1 MVRRGAERPSTQNR
15 SYHNRMQSVKVC
27 RATCQGPIEMS
38 HCERPKWRHTG
49 KVETGL
55 RTPRASVAHAKLNRY
70 IKSTSRPGK
79 SVRIGSL
86 LPNSLIQER
95 ALIMANQVGNGPLSS
110 DEAEILSTDAP
121 TALDPRLQRLVARRL
136 YGAIERPATSTGQ
149 DEVAVIAK
157 VTDRD
162 AWEGLSEVR
171 VGGTVGDA
179 GEDGTLIVTAR
190 IPVTRIEYLRQQPF
204 VRSLKATQ
212 PLQPTLNRTI
222 AETGA
227 IAALLPA
234 GNQSDGAAGVVVGIV
249 DFGFDFVHR
258 NFRIGVCT

>member
-86 LPNSLIQER
+86 LAEFTDPGKGPYHGESSWKRSSI
-95 ALIMANQVGNGPLSS
+95 VGRSGNPVDGCSNG
-110 DEAEILSTDAP
+110 TGP
-121 TALDPRLQRLVARRL
+121 T
-136 YGAIERPATSTGQ
+136 IAT
-149 DEVAVIAK
+149 
-157 VTDRD
+157 
-162 AWEGLSEVR
+162 
-171 VGGTVGDA
+171 VGGPA
-179 GEDGTLIVTAR
+179 
-190 IPVTRIEYLRQQPF
+190 P
-204 VRSLKATQ
+204 VRSHRA
-212 PLQPTLNRTI
+212 PRYVDR
-222 AETGA
+222 
-227 IAALLPA
+227 A
-234 GNQSDGAAGVVVGIV
+234 GRSGRYRKGHGPGRLGRA
-249 DFGFDFVHR
+249 
-258 NFRIGVCT
+258 